1 MNSMPKMPL
10 SASGAG
16 VIYQANFL
24 KVGEQTA
31 LQLFEDMPWEDRTP
45 ARRECFF
52 NQRQTEYTYGT
63 GEGQRTYVP
72 VAEDHPTP
80 ARHFIDWVRSRISL
94 KLFPDFE
101 KPGHAPVF
109 EACFVNGYADK
120 KQHLGWHADD
130 SELINHEHPIVVV
143 SLGSR
148 REIWW
153 REKAPGND
161 SLIFTQWLE
170 NSSMFIMPAGM
181 QQTHEHRIPKADAER
196 GPRISLTF
204 RSLK

>member
-1 MNSMPKMPL
+1 MNSAVKPL
-10 SASGAG
+10 TTPAG
-16 VIYQANFL
+16 VIYQPNFL
-24 KVGEQTA
+24 KVGVETA
-31 LQLFEDMPWEDRTP
+31 MQLYNDMPWEDRTE

-52 NQRQTEYTYGT
+52 SLRDEPYTYGT
-63 GEGQRTYVP
+63 GNGERTYTPVP
-72 VAEDHPTP
+72 EDHPTP
-80 ARHFIDWVRSRISL
+80 VRSFIDWVRARITL
-94 KLFPDFE
+94 KLQDQLPMSHR
-101 KPGHAPVF
+101 PAF

-130 SELINHEHPIVVV
+130 SDSINHDHPIVVL
-143 SLGSR
+143 SLGSW
-148 REIWW
+148 RELWW

-161 SLIFTQWLE
+161 SLIFTQRLD
-170 NSSMFIMPAGM
+170 NSSMFVMPAGM